1 MLEGKFSNCQVDE
14 VLQTI
19 VHGNGAGRLS
29 IEGTS
34 VFGGRV
40 HTTLYVEDAHIVHV
54 EISPTTTY
62 HALVDLFSLRE
73 GSFAFARG
81 ETPALR
87 DQSILVSDVILQV
100 TAAFDEWNSMRQQIG
115 SADAVFALRAEG
127 VTSSLP
133 LTGEQW
139 KVMARL
145 DGKASI
151 RDIAN
156 ATDRGIVCV
165 AKVVLG
171 FAEKGIA
178 IEAQVP
184 DVPEDTEPGQ
194 PHRRGLFSFL
204 ARK

>member
-19 VHGNGAGRLS
+19 VQGNGTGRLS

-40 HTTLYVEDAHIVHV
+40 HTTLYVEDARIVHV
-54 EISPTTTY
+54 ETSPTTTY
-62 HALVDLFSLRE
+62 HILVDLFSLRE
-73 GSFAFARG
+73 GSFSFASG
-81 ETPALR
+81 ETPAVR
-87 DQSILVSDVILQV
+87 DQSVLVSDVVLQV
-100 TAAFDEWNSMRQQIG
+100 TAALDEWNSMRHQIG
-115 SADAVFALRAEG
+115 SADAVFALRSDD
-127 VTSSLP
+127 VTSSLS
-133 LTGEQW
+133 LTDEQW
-139 KVMARL
+139 NVMARL

-171 FAEKGIA
+171 FTEKGIA

-184 DVPEDTEPGQ
+184 DVPEDTDPGQ
-194 PHRRGLFSFL
+194 PHKRGLFSFL